1 MAIRLKSAISTFA
14 GQTLV
19 ASSSATGAQQHSFGA
34 RAQTDYRG
42 THMSTFEI
50 HQFIAGQDNY
60 CVLLHDTVSK
70 ATISIDAPD
79 ATLIMRELAAK
90 GWSLTHILVTHHHGD
105 HTVGIPDLKSK
116 TGCQVIGPALESHR
130 IQGLD
135 RVVREGDTVV
145 IGESIFSVLETPGHT
160 LGHIAYFNKEA
171 GLAFVGDTLFT
182 LGCGRVLEG
191 DYPMM
196 WKSLKKLAQLPPSTL
211 IYSGHEY
218 TAANARFAL
227 QIEPEN
233 RSLQNRARM
242 AMTGASMVPSRLSDE
257 LETNPFL
264 RADDAGIRRLLGLA
278 DVPAWK
284 VFGEIRDRKNRS

>member
-1 MAIRLKSAISTFA
+1 
-14 GQTLV
+14 
-19 ASSSATGAQQHSFGA
+19 
-34 RAQTDYRG
+34 
-42 THMSTFEI
+42 MSTLAI

-60 CVLLHDTVSK
+60 CVLLHDAVAKT
-70 ATISIDAPD
+70 TISIDAPN
-79 ATLIMRELAAK
+79 APLIERELATK
-90 GWSLTHILVTHHHGD
+90 GWLLTHILVTHHHGD
-105 HTVGIPDLKSK
+105 HTVGIVDLKSK
-116 TGCQVIGPALESHR
+116 YGCQVVGPALESHR
-130 IQGLD
+130 IPGLD
-135 RVVREGDTVV
+135 RVVREGDTVTV
-145 IGESIFSVLETPGHT
+145 GQSIFSVLETPGHT
-160 LGHIAYFNKEA
+160 LGHISYFEKEA

-196 WKSLKKLAQLPPSTL
+196 WTSLKKIAQLPPSTL

-227 QIEPEN
+227 QIEPDN
-233 RSLQNRARM
+233 ASLQNRALM
-242 AMTGASMVPSRLSDE
+242 AETGAGMVPTRLSEE

-264 RADDAGIRRLLGLA
+264 RADEPAVRRHLGLM